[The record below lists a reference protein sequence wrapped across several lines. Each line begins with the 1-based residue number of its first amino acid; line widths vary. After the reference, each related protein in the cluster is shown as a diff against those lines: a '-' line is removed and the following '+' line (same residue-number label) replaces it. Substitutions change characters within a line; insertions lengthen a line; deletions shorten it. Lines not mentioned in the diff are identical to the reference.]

1 MQVSTKRP
9 MAIPPGLEFL
19 ELADRFVMEEED
31 VKRESVEQLGG

>member
-1 MQVSTKRP
+1 MDRRVLCRMQVSTKRP

-31 VKRESVEQLGG
+31 VN